1 MGDISDSQTPLPQ
14 NVREIKNV
22 TENWEAAVR
31 AGDVTLLSS
40 LVTDDA
46 VFLAS
51 GAPPVKGKEAIEALY
66 GNVFAKFKIEQN
78 SSYEEVQV
86 IGDWAFAWGPDSITL
101 SPIAGGNPVQWNGY
115 AITILRRQT
124 DGSWKFARGVNSMTQ
139 ES

>member
-1 MGDISDSQTPLPQ
+1 MGEISDSQMPLSQ
-14 NVREIKNV
+14 DVREIKNV

-31 AGDVTLLSS
+31 AGNVALLST

-46 VFLAS
+46 VFLAP
-51 GAPPVKGKEAIEALY
+51 GAPPVKGREAIEALY
-66 GNVFAKFKIEQN
+66 RNVFAKFNIEQN
-78 SSYEEVQV
+78 SSCEEIQV
-86 IGDWAFAWGPDSITL
+86 IGEWAFGWGPDSITL
-101 SPIAGGNPVQWNGY
+101 SPIAGGNPVKWKGY